1 MTETL
6 TEMQVRIAREMQ
18 VRDAARADYWREM
31 EAKVKGE
38 RDDTATR

>member
-18 VRDAARADYWREM
+18 AQDAVRVDYWRAM

-38 RDDTATR
+38 RDGD

>member
-18 VRDAARADYWREM
+18 TRDAEKAAYWRAM
-31 EAKVKGE
+31 LAKAKGA
-38 RDDTATR
+38 RG